1 MLIKKTKIPFKAVA
15 TIGILPSFVKKIY
28 YKAIG
33 YTIGKN
39 VSIGIGSVIIGKNVV
54 IEDGVKIGLATI
66 VRANDILIERFA
78 TLGSFTII
86 DTGKLRIGEDARIN
100 EQVIIGGMKTPQ
112 SSLDLGKRT
121 IIMEYSFINTTMPI
135 IIGDDTGIGGHCLLF
150 THGSWLNQM
159 EGFPVA
165 FAPITLGK
173 SVWLPWRVFIM
184 PGVTIGD
191 KVVVGANSLISRSV
205 EANSLIAGSPAKV
218 IKENYPPPIDE
229 IKAQGI
235 FDGFIVDF
243 IAHLNY
249 FDVNVNQQEIQ
260 SGKRISGDYKAKKF
274 IINIISGTE
283 TSLSIDNVVDSLI
296 VKNITNNEIPT
307 YRKPAKNEMILDVF
321 NKTRIGNSD
330 IGEEFVK
337 FVSRYGLRFSRLD

>member
-1 MLIKKTKIPFKAVA
+1 LLIKKTKIPFKAVV
-15 TIGILPSFVKKIY
+15 TVGILPSFIKKLY
-28 YKAIG
+28 YKAKG
-33 YTIGKN
+33 YKIGKN
-39 VSIGIGSVIIGKNVV
+39 VSIGIGSVVIGKNVV
-54 IEDGVKIGLATI
+54 IEDGVKIGLASI
-66 VRANDILIERFA
+66 IRANDIKIERYA
-78 TLGSFTII
+78 TIGSFTVI

-191 KVVVGANSLISRSV
+191 KVVVGANSLISKSV

-229 IKAQGI
+229 IKAQSI

-243 IAHLNY
+243 IDHLKY
-249 FDVNVNQQEIQ
+249 YGVNVNQEEIQ
-260 SGKRISGDYKAKKF
+260 SGKRISGDYKGKKF
-274 IINIISGTE
+274 NISLISATKPDSTINSFI
-283 TSLSIDNVVDSLI
+283 DSLI
-296 VKNITNNEIPT
+296 VKNITNDEIPT
-307 YRKPAKNEMILDVF
+307 YRKPAKNEMILDIY

>member
-15 TIGILPSFVKKIY
+15 TVGILPSFIKKLY
-28 YKAIG
+28 YKAKG
-33 YTIGKN
+33 YKIGKN
-39 VSIGIGSVIIGKNVV
+39 VSIGIGSVVIGKNVV
-54 IEDGVKIGLATI
+54 IEDGVKIGLASI
-66 VRANDILIERFA
+66 VRANDIRIERFA
-78 TLGSFTII
+78 TIGSFTVI

-135 IIGDDTGIGGHCLLF
+135 TIGDDTGIGGHCLLF
-150 THGSWLNQM
+150 THGSWLNQL

-191 KVVVGANSLISRSV
+191 KVVVGANSLISKSV
-205 EANSLIAGSPAKV
+205 ESNSLIAGSPAKV
-218 IKENYPPPIDE
+218 IKENYPPPITQEKVVE
-229 IKAQGI
+229 IFNQFISDFLDHLTYHGVAFSRSENNGNSIINGNYNGKTFNLYINYNADYKPDNYKVDTLIITNIALQTLKLAI
-235 FDGFIVDF
+235 KPDKNVMIVD
-243 IAHLNY
+243 I
-249 FDVNVNQQEIQ
+249 
-260 SGKRISGDYKAKKF
+260 
-274 IINIISGTE
+274 
-283 TSLSIDNVVDSLI
+283 
-296 VKNITNNEIPT
+296 
-307 YRKPAKNEMILDVF
+307 F
-321 NKTRIGNSD
+321 NKTRFGKSD

>member
-1 MLIKKTKIPFKAVA
+1 MLIKKSKIPFKAIA
-15 TIGILPSFVKKIY
+15 TIGILPSFLKKIL
-28 YKAIG
+28 YKAKG
-33 YTIGKN
+33 YKIGKN
-39 VSIGIGSVIIGKNVV
+39 VSIGIGSVVIGKNVV
-54 IEDGVKIGLATI
+54 IEDGVKIGLASI
-66 VRANDILIERFA
+66 VRANDIKIERFA
-78 TLGSFTII
+78 TIGSFTVI

-100 EQVIIGGMKTPQ
+100 EQVIIGGMKTPK

-135 IIGDDTGIGGHCLLF
+135 TIGDDTGIGGHCLLF

-191 KVVVGANSLISRSV
+191 KVVVGANSLISKSV
-205 EANSLIAGSPAKV
+205 ASNTLIAGSPAKV

-229 IKAQGI
+229 EKAKGI

-243 IAHLNY
+243 IDQLNY
-249 FDVNVNQQEIQ
+249 YGVNVNQEEIQ
-260 SGKRISGDYKAKKF
+260 TGKRIFGDYKGQKF
-274 IINIISGTE
+274 NIIVISVAE
-283 TSLSIDNVVDSLI
+283 PSLDISNAVDSLI
-296 VKNITNNEIPT
+296 IKNIATNEIST
-307 YRKPAKNEMILDVF
+307 NRNTGKNEMILDVF
-321 NKTRIGNSD
+321 NKTRIGKSD